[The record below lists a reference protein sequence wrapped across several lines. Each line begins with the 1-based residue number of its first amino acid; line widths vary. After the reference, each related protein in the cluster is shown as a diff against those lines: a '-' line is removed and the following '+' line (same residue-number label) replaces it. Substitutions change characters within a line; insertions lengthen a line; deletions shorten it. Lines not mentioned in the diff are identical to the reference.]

1 MRRAMWSLA
10 ATALLGCP
18 GTDKDDTATC
28 VIIVKSVY
36 PADGSTDGYYRAAI
50 DFELSNPDPTAV
62 ITTDIPGTQGTSEDG
77 KHILWTPDAP
87 LAPETSY
94 SATLDFCGG
103 SESTTFTTSVAG
115 NALTDAE
122 ALVGNLYQMDL
133 RTAHVTA
140 PPGLGEVL
148 LEQLSA
154 ILLLGVDGPVG
165 STLPMTGAASKENET
180 TQDYCNLTVPL
191 DDVDFSGSPD
201 LSVRNDQF
209 TLYAVG
215 TAIDVFDLAIDGTF
229 LPDGS
234 AMAGVSFSGTIDT
247 RPLAPY
253 VDDGDGSEAAICEL
267 AVNFNTSC
275 VVCPSDGQE
284 FCLELAA
291 DRITAPLD
299 AAATLVEVC
308 EADVAG
314 CEDGPVDTCEG

>member
-1 MRRAMWSLA
+1 MFGLGV
-10 ATALLGCP
+10 LVLGGCP
-18 GTDKDDTATC
+18 GDDKDSATC

-36 PADGSTDGYYRAAI
+36 PEDGATDAYYRGVI
-50 DFELSNPDPTAV
+50 EFELSNPDPTAV
-62 ITTDIPGTQGTSEDG
+62 ITTDIPGSQGTSEDG
-77 KHILWTPDAP
+77 KSILWNLDAP
-87 LAPETSY
+87 LTPGSSY
-94 SATLDFCGG
+94 SASLEFCGG
-103 SESTTFTTSVAG
+103 GASTSFTTSAAG
-115 NALTDAE
+115 QPLTDPDG
-122 ALVGNLYQMDL
+122 LVGRLYQMDL

-165 STLPMTGAASKENET
+165 ATLPMTGAASVENQT

-234 AMAGVSFSGTIDT
+234 AMEGVSFSGTIDT

-275 VVCPSDGQE
+275 VACPSDGQE
-284 FCLELAA
+284 FCLQLAA
-291 DRITAPLD
+291 DRIHAPAD
-299 AAATLVEVC
+299 PSATMVEVC
-308 EADVAG
+308 EADTAG
-314 CEDGPVDTCEG
+314 CEDGPVDTCDG